1 MRMETF
7 IRKSLRL
14 KAHTVVKVELREA
27 DEGLVVQIERLGHRR
42 LRCGACGGEAR
53 RVAPTRR
60 PERRWHDLAMRTHQV
75 WLVYAPYRV
84 WCRQCGLR
92 VEQIPWADQWQRVTH
107 ALARSKFAMLVGGAK
122 RLYGIV
128 EGGDLAYVEERVDAD
143 GGLVPHLSARLTRYV
158 G

>member
-1 MRMETF
+1 METF
-7 IRKSLRL
+7 IRKSLGL

-27 DEGLVVQIERLGHRR
+27 DAGLVVQVERLGHRR
-42 LRCGACGGEAR
+42 LRCGACGREAR
-53 RVAPTRR
+53 QVAPTRR

-107 ALARSKFAMLVGGAK
+107 ALARAVA
-122 RLYGIV
+122 
-128 EGGDLAYVEERVDAD
+128 ELARELDAPRRRPRDRGTRATVVPGSAGRPGWTRVS
-143 GGLVPHLSARLTRYV
+143 V
-158 G
+158 